1 MRRKLRITSIMLVLT
16 LLLGTFGLAVPTITV
31 NVQEI
36 GTGANRLV
44 SPVWEGR
51 YTLWQSGTDVVAVE
65 LILTAD
71 MPAGTVVYVMLKNS
85 SGVVVSNGTLV
96 VGSGGIPAGTPFN
109 VTVTP
114 VNSAWVDPTQTEVII
129 LSSDYNTDL
138 SGPIFVNTQKLGL
151 GTYDGSYS
159 RPITVYGTSVFL
171 DYYPI
176 RMLFISSNP
185 SFPWD
190 SLYFTNTTGS
200 CLYYWKEFNGTF
212 VNSDGRT
219 YSWAVF
225 WVNVTNIPANS
236 NETIFVNYL
245 GTGNPCS
252 AYVNPNKVFL
262 FYDNFSSL
270 ANWQTG
276 GTPTISGGE
285 LQLDRGDWILST
297 RSFPVPYSVEVFTN
311 LAYDDGTPYD
321 TRGGGFFSWV
331 YSLGPFILPYVDS
344 AGSGVGEGIGTEYL
358 NWAGTLIPWGQ
369 QDGLVQA
376 DASSPITTLNWNYG
390 DSNPPYIMGQW
401 EILNATVTSTS
412 VDFSQVLFLTWNGA
426 RWALS
431 TTPSTGIPAYTQST
445 SSYTITVTSDGRILL
460 GQWSG
465 GPTRVDFVF
474 VRKYVSPEPTYTLGN
489 VYYHLTFVPE
499 PPATSI
505 TGASVASTGIPTIAV
520 IGKSAPVALPIG
532 GQTSGGKTIPQLQ
545 NETDEVRGQ
554 SNTTE
559 RIKELARDANLTLPS
574 NGP

>member
-1 MRRKLRITSIMLVLT
+1 MLVLI

-51 YTLWQSGTDVVAVE
+51 YTLWQSGTDLVAVE

-71 MPAGTVVYVMLKNS
+71 MPAGTVVHVILKNS

-96 VGSGGIPAGTPFN
+96 VGPGGIPAGTPFN

-159 RPITVYGTSVFL
+159 RPIIIQGSSVFL

-245 GTGNPCS
+245 GSGNPCS

-262 FYDNFSSL
+262 FYDNFSTL

-297 RSFPVPYSVEVFTN
+297 RSFPVPYLSK
-311 LAYDDGTPYD
+311 
-321 TRGGGFFSWV
+321 
-331 YSLGPFILPYVDS
+331 
-344 AGSGVGEGIGTEYL
+344 
-358 NWAGTLIPWGQ
+358 
-369 QDGLVQA
+369 
-376 DASSPITTLNWNYG
+376 
-390 DSNPPYIMGQW
+390 
-401 EILNATVTSTS
+401 
-412 VDFSQVLFLTWNGA
+412 FL
-426 RWALS
+426 
-431 TTPSTGIPAYTQST
+431 
-445 SSYTITVTSDGRILL
+445 
-460 GQWSG
+460 
-465 GPTRVDFVF
+465 
-474 VRKYVSPEPTYTLGN
+474 
-489 VYYHLTFVPE
+489 
-499 PPATSI
+499 
-505 TGASVASTGIPTIAV
+505 
-520 IGKSAPVALPIG
+520 
-532 GQTSGGKTIPQLQ
+532 
-545 NETDEVRGQ
+545 
-554 SNTTE
+554 
-559 RIKELARDANLTLPS
+559 LTLPMTTGLPTTQGEGGFS
-574 NGP
+574 PGSIHSGRLSSLTWIQLVLERGRE